1 MTNQEKYV
9 QSKLD
14 VNTYLKLSEYAT
26 LHSLSLGNTVNRAIK
41 EFLNKENNKNDNK
54 KVI

>member
-26 LHSLSLGNTVNRAIK
+26 LHGLSLSNAIICAVK
-41 EFLNKENNKNDNK
+41 EFLNKESIKNGNKE
-54 KVI
+54 VI